1 MLAPDP
7 ADLILVALPR
17 RPSFAGGRPSSAG
30 GNGWLPDFG
39 RNSRSKR
46 GSAECIDPLDVRRD
60 GKTEECC
67 TSKGLLIDGG
77 GGRKSSSVAPSYR
90 ASPEK
95 NNNDPLR
102 DIRVRDSVAID
113 SSPI

>member
-77 GGRKSSSVAPSYR
+77 GGRKSSSRWLPVLGQALKKIIMTHFVTSE
-90 ASPEK
+90 SEI
-95 NNNDPLR
+95 PL
-102 DIRVRDSVAID
+102 
-113 SSPI
+113 P